1 MESPRRNR
9 WLSLSVASLASLI
22 VTADSGQ
29 LSIALPVI
37 IGEFHADITLAGWLA
52 VVYALVTASLYMPCG
67 RLSDLAGIGK
77 LFKIGFIIY
86 SASSLAAG
94 FAQGAAQLVFFR
106 ALQGVGSAL
115 IMANNFALVTA
126 LFPPEERGR
135 AMGIAGGTVSALG
148 YSLGPVLGGLV
159 THTLGW
165 RSNFY
170 LSAALAVIGFAAA
183 RSLLPPETLKGTM
196 TRRAPFDF
204 IGAGAFSLSISLLL
218 VALTTAQKGSWHG
231 PLIAAEFAG
240 GVVMLAFFIFWERRC
255 RDPLLD
261 LALFRIAAFALG
273 NAARLIS
280 FVTMSINNLL
290 MPFFLQLAMGL
301 DPLQAGFLVAPTPV
315 AMALLAPLTGWLS
328 ERCMPERM
336 GALGLLTT
344 SIAFAGLTFLKPST
358 TAFEVVFWLAL
369 LGVGMGIFQTP
380 NNNLLMSS
388 LPRQRLGIGS
398 SFLSIVRSVGYSTGA
413 ALGATIVSAQLASV
427 TRQTSLQDLQ
437 RAAAPGD
444 GGPMLAAFML
454 GFRYAFLAAVVIC
467 LIGAALSAIRVS
479 RLR

>member
-1 MESPRRNR
+1 
-9 WLSLSVASLASLI
+9 
-22 VTADSGQ
+22 
-29 LSIALPVI
+29 
-37 IGEFHADITLAGWLA
+37 
-52 VVYALVTASLYMPCG
+52 
-67 RLSDLAGIGK
+67 
-77 LFKIGFIIY
+77 
-86 SASSLAAG
+86 
-94 FAQGAAQLVFFR
+94 
-106 ALQGVGSAL
+106 
-115 IMANNFALVTA
+115 
-126 LFPPEERGR
+126 
-135 AMGIAGGTVSALG
+135 
-148 YSLGPVLGGLV
+148 
-159 THTLGW
+159 
-165 RSNFY
+165 
-170 LSAALAVIGFAAA
+170 
-183 RSLLPPETLKGTM
+183 
-196 TRRAPFDF
+196 
-204 IGAGAFSLSISLLL
+204 
-218 VALTTAQKGSWHG
+218 
-231 PLIAAEFAG
+231 
-240 GVVMLAFFIFWERRC
+240 
-255 RDPLLD
+255 
-261 LALFRIAAFALG
+261 
-273 NAARLIS
+273 
-280 FVTMSINNLL
+280 MSINNLL

-328 ERCMPERM
+328 ERCLPERM

-344 SIAFAGLTFLKPST
+344 SIAFAGLTFLQPST
-358 TAFEVVFWLAL
+358 TGFEVVFWLAL

-454 GFRYAFLAAVVIC
+454 GFRYACLAAVVIC

>member
-1 MESPRRNR
+1 
-9 WLSLSVASLASLI
+9 
-22 VTADSGQ
+22 
-29 LSIALPVI
+29 
-37 IGEFHADITLAGWLA
+37 
-52 VVYALVTASLYMPCG
+52 
-67 RLSDLAGIGK
+67 
-77 LFKIGFIIY
+77 
-86 SASSLAAG
+86 
-94 FAQGAAQLVFFR
+94 
-106 ALQGVGSAL
+106 
-115 IMANNFALVTA
+115 
-126 LFPPEERGR
+126 
-135 AMGIAGGTVSALG
+135 
-148 YSLGPVLGGLV
+148 
-159 THTLGW
+159 
-165 RSNFY
+165 
-170 LSAALAVIGFAAA
+170 
-183 RSLLPPETLKGTM
+183 
-196 TRRAPFDF
+196 
-204 IGAGAFSLSISLLL
+204 
-218 VALTTAQKGSWHG
+218 
-231 PLIAAEFAG
+231 
-240 GVVMLAFFIFWERRC
+240 
-255 RDPLLD
+255 
-261 LALFRIAAFALG
+261 
-273 NAARLIS
+273 
-280 FVTMSINNLL
+280 

-328 ERCMPERM
+328 EKCMPERM

>member
-218 VALTTAQKGSWHG
+218 V

-328 ERCMPERM
+328 EKCMPERM